1 MGAKT
6 QHHQDS
12 YVRWGTHEKEDN
24 DNFRDFPRS
33 KRSEPPAG
41 LPGVGILHWEDKSP
55 DCLTLKAS
63 GLEYKKAVGLGGS
76 RSLP

>member
-12 YVRWGTHEKEDN
+12 YVRWEPSEKEDN
-24 DNFRDFPRS
+24 DNFKFSRS
-33 KRSEPPAG
+33 KRSEPPVG
-41 LPGVGILHWEDKSP
+41 LPGVGILHWEDKSL

-63 GLEYKKAVGLGGS
+63 GV
-76 RSLP
+76 